1 MRFVNNVEDGVIEM
15 RGVIGEFE
23 DAIPANTFLDALQ
36 EHSGADL
43 VINLDSPGGS
53 VSDGMAI
60 YNAMMSYSGKIT
72 VKIDTIAASIASV
85 IACAADHVII
95 NSNAQFMIHRAWTV
109 AMGNST
115 DFRGLIEQLDVLDG
129 MIADVYVERT
139 GADKDTLM
147 EMMEAETFLSAEQAL
162 EMGFADEV
170 AYVKKER
177 KEKKVKALALSP
189 CVISTQMKAK
199 SLKMRLN

>member
-1 MRFVNNVEDGVIEM
+1 MRFVNNVEDGVMEM

-36 EHSGADL
+36 DHSGADV

-139 GADKDTLM
+139 GADKEALM
-147 EMMEAETFLSAEQAL
+147 DMMEAETFLSAEQAL

-177 KEKKVKALALSP
+177 KENHCFLRK
-189 CVISTQMKAK
+189 I
-199 SLKMRLN
+199 